1 MVKTK
6 RKSDAVDNDL
16 RIFEKELKKCDVN
29 AIHTS
34 FMLGTSSTTMTD
46 EQYNKRN
53 DLERRFIKEC
63 VCKRY
68 QSPGIVNSRKKS
80 KEDIDFENAAM
91 EHYGKKPEDLTNSE
105 FYELDARQKDK
116 RRK

>member
-1 MVKTK
+1 
-6 RKSDAVDNDL
+6 
-16 RIFEKELKKCDVN
+16 
-29 AIHTS
+29 
-34 FMLGTSSTTMTD
+34 MLGTSATTMTD

-68 QSPGIVNSRKKS
+68 QSPGIS

-105 FYELDARQKDK
+105 FYELDARRKDK